1 MPVASEVKAN
11 PSAPM
16 QKLIEHVAEHHLTE
30 CLSDA
35 LQNVDLAE
43 LQARKDKLEVFHISP
58 PKEST
63 DMFHHALILE
73 RGTERFWILR
83 SGGIGGAFH
92 LYRGEQTDNVHC

>member
-1 MPVASEVKAN
+1 
-11 PSAPM
+11 M
-16 QKLIEHVAEHHLTE
+16 QKLIQQVADQHITE

-35 LQNVDLAE
+35 LRNADLAE
-43 LQARKDKLEVFHISP
+43 LQARKDKLEVFHIAA

-73 RGTERFWILR
+73 GGTETFWILR

-92 LYRGEQTDNVHC
+92 LYRGEQIGNLHC